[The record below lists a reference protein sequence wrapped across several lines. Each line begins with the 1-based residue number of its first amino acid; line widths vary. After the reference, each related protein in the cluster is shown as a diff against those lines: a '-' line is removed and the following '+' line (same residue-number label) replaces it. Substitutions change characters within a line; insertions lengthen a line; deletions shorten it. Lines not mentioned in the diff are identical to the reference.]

1 MRHIN
6 EPQKFLQK
14 MIAQTKSGGMVIAAD
29 VNRELESDGLYIDG
43 LDYHELCRRDGFRKV
58 WEKELA
64 CQGRDYAIGMRL
76 PIMMQQEGLT
86 DVDVR
91 MNDKISFVLPKIEN
105 YEEKVVSFL
114 EANQWEGKT
123 SIQEEE
129 ELVQSFIN
137 HGMDREEAEMYCR
150 KQRNIQSFVSQNKEN
165 LTYLHYRGLII
176 SYGWKNSL

>member
-1 MRHIN
+1 MSKIQLRIYDLRIRN
-6 EPQKFLQK
+6 QIGQ
-14 MIAQTKSGGMVIAAD
+14 
-29 VNRELESDGLYIDG
+29 
-43 LDYHELCRRDGFRKV
+43 
-58 WEKELA
+58 KELA

-176 SYGWKNSL
+176 SYGWKK